1 MTRRRTG
8 SAPRTSNTSDLR
20 SGDSSVESREDTSGN
35 RTTLTFGEMVGIYHD
50 IWNAMLLG
58 GKTTQN
64 LHFPCICISIRAS
77 CNSREF
83 SAFQRRENQQLGR
96 IKWPELR
103 RRDSP
108 PPGGGS
114 RGWRASSL
122 PSPWCSTLSRPSPTF
137 TTRRRDPSVR
147 GDSRSLLVRGL
158 PLGGGGKES
167 FPLKL
172 LRDQNLLVF
181 PYFQD

>member
-103 RRDSP
+103 RRERQHSRVTRPNIEHTDSHTDLTRLTDSCP
-108 PPGGGS
+108 L
-114 RGWRASSL
+114 SL
-122 PSPWCSTLSRPSPTF
+122 SLSQHPQHQHLTAPS
-137 TTRRRDPSVR
+137 
-147 GDSRSLLVRGL
+147 
-158 PLGGGGKES
+158 
-167 FPLKL
+167 LK
-172 LRDQNLLVF
+172 NVVIK
-181 PYFQD
+181 